1 MVYKKLFFCSVFLL
15 YNFYSFFS
23 YSHAVY
29 VSVCNVYQKND
40 RSYFSMR
47 MFKDDVFDAL
57 GFVGY
62 SSELTEKQKVD
73 IVNYVKKN
81 FIVFVDKIKKNLILD
96 RFVFEGSDY
105 TETTNIV
112 FVVDG
117 VLDEKK
123 LSIKNTILFDVLDEQ
138 TNIVGV
144 KVNNTKKTLTFNK
157 NKKESWVMIN

>member
-1 MVYKKLFFCSVFLL
+1 M
-15 YNFYSFFS
+15 
-23 YSHAVY
+23 Y